1 MLRAL
6 LLFASATAA
15 RALRAP
21 AAPQA
26 AARSL
31 FHEELA
37 TLRAVADGA
46 SATGRFRPHARYTS
60 RFGEALRHGAGSD
73 PDVARRAAA
82 ARDTLDA
89 GGDPLA
95 AAAELGEAV
104 LQALECEALVESR
117 RRIKD
122 AYLLSEDAPR
132 DGGEELKGRLFFAA
146 LEAIADRAP
155 CLKGGGQLVDLV
167 FALALARGALLA
179 TDASRGRRLERAV
192 TAHFHALPREAD
204 GVAFD
209 GVAAADLRR
218 TPRFDGCDAASCSTH
233 TPLLVA
239 FAGLGASG
247 FVRYEW
253 RGACHRVAR
262 RSRPFDALF
271 VADPAGSW
279 YTGGLARRYRSDA
292 ALATALRRARRRRPV
307 AFVGDSMGAAA
318 ALKHA
323 RHADAVHAVA
333 PQTAS
338 LHADVHVGR
347 EDLYLRPASCARR
360 VERPMARSV
369 GAALRRGAAVS
380 LHHAAACDLDAAHA
394 DALAARVP
402 ATRRGDGDFWA
413 GPAARGALDV
423 VAHGGCE
430 SHDLAGHLAQTG
442 RLDDLLARAIEDA
455 VNSH

>member
-73 PDVARRAAA
+73 PD
-82 ARDTLDA
+82 
-89 GGDPLA
+89 
-95 AAAELGEAV
+95 
-104 LQALECEALVESR
+104 
-117 RRIKD
+117 
-122 AYLLSEDAPR
+122 
-132 DGGEELKGRLFFAA
+132 
-146 LEAIADRAP
+146 
-155 CLKGGGQLVDLV
+155 
-167 FALALARGALLA
+167 
-179 TDASRGRRLERAV
+179 
-192 TAHFHALPREAD
+192 
-204 GVAFD
+204 
-209 GVAAADLRR
+209 
-218 TPRFDGCDAASCSTH
+218 
-233 TPLLVA
+233 
-239 FAGLGASG
+239 
-247 FVRYEW
+247 
-253 RGACHRVAR
+253 
-262 RSRPFDALF
+262 
-271 VADPAGSW
+271 
-279 YTGGLARRYRSDA
+279 
-292 ALATALRRARRRRPV
+292 
-307 AFVGDSMGAAA
+307 
-318 ALKHA
+318 
-323 RHADAVHAVA
+323 
-333 PQTAS
+333 TAS

-369 GAALRRGAAVS
+369 RGARRARVA
-380 LHHAAACDLDAAHA
+380 LHHAAACDVDAVHA
-394 DALAARVP
+394 DALPRV

-413 GPAARGALDV
+413 GPAARGALGV

-430 SHDLAGHLAQTG
+430 SHDLAGHLGHTG